1 MINQNLRRLSKMSEV
16 AKMITEIKTNLSQAS
31 SSQKDELKVMQTMLN
46 DTSYEVG
53 IYGKNGL
60 EKTYN
65 PSMDARH
72 MCAGIIASAAKISQ
86 SEAEGLMANYEFK
99 KSDANTMINISKEFV
114 NTFIQTGR
122 KLPLGAREKS
132 NVSISLK
139 EVEGTTRSYPKKVG
153 VNADGTPRYEKAAT
167 TVPAHQSI
175 KVHAPCP
182 VWVK

>member
-1 MINQNLRRLSKMSEV
+1 MSEV
-16 AKMITEIKTNLSQAS
+16 TKMIAEIKDNLSQAS
-31 SSQKDELKVMQTMLN
+31 SSQKDELRVMQAMLN

-53 IYGKNGL
+53 IYGKDGL

-65 PSMDARH
+65 PSKDARH
-72 MCAGIIASAAKISQ
+72 MCAGVIATAAKISQ
-86 SEAEGLMANYEFK
+86 SEAENLMEDYEFK
-99 KSDANTMINISKEFV
+99 KSDANTMVNISKEFV

-139 EVEGTTRSYPKKVG
+139 EVEATTRSYPKKVG
-153 VNADGTPRYEKAAT
+153 INADGSARYEKAAT
-167 TVPAHQSI
+167 EVPAHQSI

-182 VWVK
+182 IWVK

>member
-1 MINQNLRRLSKMSEV
+1 MSEV
-16 AKMITEIKTNLSQAS
+16 SKMIEEIRGNLSQTG
-31 SSQKDELKVMQTMLN
+31 SSQKDELKVMQAMLN

-60 EKTYN
+60 EKNYN
-65 PSMDARH
+65 PSKDARG
-72 MCAGIIASAAKISQ
+72 MCANIIAGTTKISQ
-86 SEAEGLMANYEFK
+86 QEAAALMNDYEFK

-114 NTFIQTGR
+114 NTFIQTKR

-139 EVEGTTRSYPKKVG
+139 EVDGTTRSYPKKVG
-153 VNADGTPRYEKAAT
+153 VNSDGTARYEKAAT
-167 TVPAHQSI
+167 EVPAHQSI

-182 VWVK
+182 SWVK

>member
-1 MINQNLRRLSKMSEV
+1 MSEV
-16 AKMITEIKTNLSQAS
+16 KKMITEIKQNLSQAG
-31 SSQKDELKVMQTMLN
+31 SSQKDELRVMQAMLN

-53 IYGKNGL
+53 IYGKNGQ
-60 EKTYN
+60 EGVYC
-65 PSMDARH
+65 PSKDARR
-72 MCAGIIASAAKISQ
+72 MCANIIATSAKISQ
-86 SEAEGLMANYEFK
+86 NEAENLMSAYEFK
-99 KSDANTMINISKEFV
+99 KSDASTMINISKEFV

-139 EVEGTTRSYPKKVG
+139 DVEASTRSYPKKVG

-167 TVPAHQSI
+167 KVPAHQSI

-182 VWVK
+182 TWVK